1 MTKIIL
7 TLVLLI
13 ISNTFMT
20 LAWYGNLKLQDMK
33 IISQNTSIVLIVLI
47 SWCVALLEYSFLIPA
62 NRIGSEI
69 NGGPFSLVQLKVI
82 QEVIS
87 CLVFG
92 IIVSVLFKGETL
104 QWNHLVAVVF
114 LVLAVYFVFR
124 HTPDAVYENNFQ
136 VRLAFALLSTEF
148 VIHLCSCRD
157 EVSIASFADTAR
169 MYSSEIEY
177 SEENIDELL
186 FELENELI

>member
-13 ISNTFMT
+13 ISNSFMT

-33 IISQNTSIVLIVLI
+33 LI
-47 SWCVALLEYSFLIPA
+47 SSNTPLILIILMSWGIALLEYSFLIPA

-87 CLVFG
+87 CRVFG
-92 IIVSVLFKGETL
+92 IIVSIFFKGESL
-104 QWNHLVAVVF
+104 QWNHFVAVLF
-114 LVLAVYFVFR
+114 LVLAVYFVF
-124 HTPDAVYENNFQ
+124 
-136 VRLAFALLSTEF
+136 LK
-148 VIHLCSCRD
+148 
-157 EVSIASFADTAR
+157 
-169 MYSSEIEY
+169 
-177 SEENIDELL
+177 
-186 FELENELI
+186 

>member
-1 MTKIIL
+1 MSKIIL

-13 ISNTFMT
+13 VSNSFMT

-92 IIVSVLFKGETL
+92 VIVSVCFKGETL
-104 QWNHLVAVVF
+104 QWNHLVAVIF
-114 LVLAVYFVFR
+114 LILAVYFVF
-124 HTPDAVYENNFQ
+124 
-136 VRLAFALLSTEF
+136 
-148 VIHLCSCRD
+148 
-157 EVSIASFADTAR
+157 
-169 MYSSEIEY
+169 MK
-177 SEENIDELL
+177 
-186 FELENELI
+186 

>member
-1 MTKIIL
+1 MPKTVL
-7 TLVLLI
+7 TLLLLV

-20 LAWYGNLKLQDMK
+20 LAWYGNLKLQEMK

-47 SWCVALLEYSFLIPA
+47 SWGIALLEYSFLIPA

-92 IIVSVLFKGETL
+92 VIVSVLFKGESL
-104 QWNHLVAVVF
+104 QWNHLVSVIF
-114 LVLAVYFVFR
+114 LIFAVYFVF
-124 HTPDAVYENNFQ
+124 
-136 VRLAFALLSTEF
+136 
-148 VIHLCSCRD
+148 
-157 EVSIASFADTAR
+157 
-169 MYSSEIEY
+169 MK
-177 SEENIDELL
+177 
-186 FELENELI
+186 

>member
-1 MTKIIL
+1 MSKAIL
-7 TLVLLI
+7 TLVLLV

-33 IISQNTSIVLIVLI
+33 IISPNTSIVLIVLL

-92 IIVSVLFKGETL
+92 VIVSVLFKGESL
-104 QWNHLVAVVF
+104 QWNHLVAVIF
-114 LVLAVYFVFR
+114 LILAVYFVF
-124 HTPDAVYENNFQ
+124 
-136 VRLAFALLSTEF
+136 
-148 VIHLCSCRD
+148 
-157 EVSIASFADTAR
+157 
-169 MYSSEIEY
+169 MK
-177 SEENIDELL
+177 
-186 FELENELI
+186 

>member
-13 ISNTFMT
+13 ISNSFMT
-20 LAWYGNLKLQDMK
+20 LAWYRNLKLQEMK
-33 IISQNTSIVLIVLI
+33 IISSNTPIVLIVLI

-92 IIVSVLFKGETL
+92 VIVSVLFKGETL
-104 QWNHLVAVVF
+104 QWNHFVAVIF
-114 LVLAVYFVFR
+114 LVLAVYFVF
-124 HTPDAVYENNFQ
+124 
-136 VRLAFALLSTEF
+136 LK
-148 VIHLCSCRD
+148 
-157 EVSIASFADTAR
+157 
-169 MYSSEIEY
+169 
-177 SEENIDELL
+177 
-186 FELENELI
+186 

>member
-1 MTKIIL
+1 MSKILL
-7 TLVLLI
+7 TLALLI
-13 ISNTFMT
+13 VSNSFMT
-20 LAWYGNLKLQDMK
+20 LAWYGNLKLQEMK

-92 IIVSVLFKGETL
+92 VIVSVLFKGETL
-104 QWNHLVAVVF
+104 QWNHLIAVIF
-114 LVLAVYFVFR
+114 LVLAVYFVF
-124 HTPDAVYENNFQ
+124 
-136 VRLAFALLSTEF
+136 LK
-148 VIHLCSCRD
+148 
-157 EVSIASFADTAR
+157 
-169 MYSSEIEY
+169 
-177 SEENIDELL
+177 
-186 FELENELI
+186 